1 MSDVRVLSVASEI
14 YPLIKT
20 GGLADVAGALPLA
33 LAKEGVE
40 MRSLVPGYAAVTKA
54 LQKPS
59 AVHSYDSLYGGPAK
73 ILAGTAAG
81 LDLFVLDAPHLFDR
95 AGNPYTGPDGRDW
108 QDNAFRFAAL
118 SGAAADIGLGA
129 VPAFVPDVVHAHDWQ
144 AGLAPAYLHYSGKPR
159 PGTVITVHNLAFQG
173 QYPPDLLPQLGL
185 PTRAY
190 AVDGVEYYNTIGY
203 LKAGL
208 QLADRL
214 TTVSPTYA
222 VEIRG
227 QEAGM
232 GLDGLLRQRAGV
244 LTGILNGIDTDV
256 WNPATD
262 PALPS
267 PYSISRVAGRGK
279 SKALLQER
287 FGLTADPDALVFGV
301 VSRLSQQKGLD
312 LLLTTLST
320 LLSEGCQ
327 LALLGSGDKSL
338 EYGFHNATA
347 ANPGR
352 IGTYFG
358 YDETLAH
365 LIQAGSD
372 AILVPS
378 RFEPCGLTQLCAL
391 RYGAIPVVARVGGL
405 ADTVIDM
412 NEMALGA
419 GVGTGVQFAPPTVEM
434 LDAAIRRTAA
444 LWRDQPV
451 WKGMQKRAMKTD
463 VSWTHPARQYAKLY
477 RDLVTARAS

>member
-1 MSDVRVLSVASEI
+1 MSDLRVLSVASEI

-40 MRSLVPGYAAVTKA
+40 MRSLVPGYPAVIKA

-59 AVHSYDSLYGGPAK
+59 VVHTYGHIFGGAAK
-73 ILAGTAAG
+73 VLAGTAAG
-81 LDLFVLDAPHLFDR
+81 LELFVLDAPHLFDR
-95 AGNPYTGPDGRDW
+95 AGNPYSGPDGRDW

-118 SGAAADIGLGA
+118 ARAAADIGLGA
-129 VPAFVPDVVHAHDWQ
+129 VAAFVPDVVHAHDWQ
-144 AGLAPAYLHYSGKPR
+144 AGLAPAYLHYADGPR

-173 QYPPDLLPQLGL
+173 QFPPHLLGQIGL
-185 PTRAY
+185 PARAY

-208 QLADRL
+208 QLADRV

-227 QEAGM
+227 ADAGM

-244 LTGILNGIDTDV
+244 LSGILNGIDTDV

-262 PALPS
+262 AALPAS
-267 PYSISRVAGRGK
+267 FDVAKISGRAK

-287 FGLTADPDALVFGV
+287 FGLEVNPNALVFGV

-312 LLLTTLST
+312 LLLATLPT
-320 LLSEGCQ
+320 LLGEGCQ
-327 LALLGSGDKSL
+327 LALLGAGDKGL
-338 EYGFHNATA
+338 EYGFHHATA
-347 ANPGR
+347 TNPGR

-358 YDETLAH
+358 YDETVAH

-412 NEMALGA
+412 NEMAFSS

-444 LWRDQPV
+444 LWRDQTV
-451 WKGMQKRAMKTD
+451 WKGMQRRAMKTD
-463 VSWTHPARQYAKLY
+463 VSWTNPARQYAKLY
-477 RDLVTARAS
+477 RDLIGAQG